1 MQTFR
6 LARTVR
12 ALAAAMLATSFVG
25 FAALSAPPAQAANN
39 SRVSIRDVELRR
51 QADQAGTPSCVQGPA
66 TSGDTVCITWTWDA
80 TGATPKAGDDFFVEV
95 PANIAPDPQ
104 TFSPLTVSY
113 RNQQGAQI
121 KREVGTCTMRE
132 PASVFPNRILCR
144 FNPAVAD
151 LTSASVPITGTGFA
165 AAKIYRENDAA
176 STTFDLNGTETT
188 VAYPGGAPIVPPVN
202 PGYVPNS
209 DHLVEHPINA
219 QTSTLVWNLML
230 NSEQLRRLGHG
241 SIPAPLTVKI
251 QLSNGHRLSRTEAV
265 ELRFVDSID
274 VPAPSRPARVG
285 TTKPDTAPISGAEG
299 RTLFDITHSIDA
311 SGLEMS
317 VQLTP
322 RSGAPWEEDANYEL
336 IYSTVPTAS
345 SGSAQAGLVYL
356 SKAAVERP
364 SYSASAQTAYVVVPP
379 QAFKPEPGF
388 GSFDVSAHVDGPAA
402 PSVPFETPTSVS
414 VAWKLPDGKTA
425 ADYPGWQPPASN
437 PFSLGLRV
445 GYGDGYYP
453 SRKPFPA
460 GTKITLTAEA
470 GEPKVEGVELAN
482 PRLLNPEA
490 LSFGEDISFVIGPGQ
505 ITRTS
510 LTLEA
515 RPVTPGSVTIGDYV
529 WLDENAN
536 GLQDSGDSPLPRVQ
550 LSIKRAG
557 DGSVVNDIW
566 GDPVQPVFSDSS
578 GHYEFTNLPE
588 LPAGQR
594 YMVEVATPRGFTAT
608 KSGPANGS
616 GQLDSSTGFALSAS
630 PLPAGASDT
639 SLDFGFVRLP
649 AAIDVESY
657 SGAWSGVIFQDGVPK
672 LVNGEPANLP
682 EGDHDSPASARVL
695 PANAPHTV
703 NFTVTNTG
711 KAALRN
717 LTVAANTSAGAAL
730 TGLSCRIAGADVP
743 AAYGFVAAPASW
755 EFNPADSI
763 KCTATLPPLGTT
775 LRHSHTVRVAA
786 MPITGG
792 AQVSNSDQWHAR
804 RPYAVSVGDFVW
816 FDRNENGVQ
825 DPAEPG
831 LAGVQLRL
839 TGPNGAAVR
848 DVLGRPVA
856 DVTTGV
862 AGSYLFTGLPAL
874 EGNQKYAVTVVKV
887 PAGYSPTKAGASGGS
902 GQFDSSTGSAVT
914 VLPLAA
920 DGARDITL
928 DFGFVRT
935 PPAPSPSASASTPS
949 QPTAS
954 ASASVSSSAKP
965 STVPSASASAS
976 VSLTPSANPSVS
988 VSVPP
993 SASASP
999 SPSASSSDSAAPSA
1013 APSLSGSAAPSASAT
1028 ASASSSATASA
1039 SSSASAS
1046 VSSSPSASASAP
1058 QSTST
1063 PAVPSVSPSTSMTPS
1078 SSATASASV
1087 HPAPSTTA
1095 SASAPAAPSTSAS
1108 APPAPSTSTSAPPAP
1123 STSASASAVPS
1134 ASSTP
1139 SVSASAS
1146 ASGVPSASPS
1156 VSSSAS
1162 SAPAPSSSATAHVP
1176 AQLRRAAGVNR
1187 VATAIEVAKLLPV
1200 SSHNAVLA
1208 TGRDWP
1214 DALASAPLARAVKAP
1229 VFLTSSARLEPE
1241 LLAALKQRGVQ
1252 RVFVVGGTNSVS
1264 PVIERQLRENAMTVE
1279 RVSGPD
1285 RFATSVAAAKLTRK
1299 LDPGIQRV
1307 LVATGTSYPDALAA
1321 GSASGPA
1328 RSLTVLSNGAKLTAE
1343 AATYLRDARLSL
1355 VAIGPGPD
1363 AAMRAAGLP
1372 VAARYAGADRYATAA
1387 LLAKAFAAPNAPV
1400 VLSTGA
1406 GFADALGGA
1415 ALAAN
1420 MNGVLLLTRPD
1431 ALPPATRDVLG
1442 QLGRPASV
1450 TITGGTRTVSPAVAD
1465 QLRAL
1470 LR

>member
-80 TGATPKAGDDFFVEV
+80 TGAAPKAGDDFFVEV

-113 RNQQGAQI
+113 RNQKGAQI

-285 TTKPDTAPISGAEG
+285 TTKPDIAPISGAQG
-299 RTLFDITHSIDA
+299 RTLFDIQESEDA
-311 SGLEMS
+311 SGTGVTFKLS
-317 VQLTP
+317 P
-322 RSGAPWEEDANYEL
+322 RAGSAWEPDANYQL
-336 IYSTVPTAS
+336 IYKTTPAS
-345 SGSAQAGLVYL
+345 ASGKAYPGLVYR
-356 SKAAVERP
+356 S
-364 SYSASAQTAYVVVPP
+364 SASLEQLAMSSGTQTAFVQAPP
-379 QAFKPEPGF
+379 QSRKLDPGF
-388 GSFDVSAHVDGPAA
+388 STFEVAAHVDGPAA
-402 PSVPFETPTSVS
+402 PSIPFGTPARVS
-414 VAWKLPDGKTA
+414 VAWQLPAGKSAT
-425 ADYPGWQPPASN
+425 DYPGWVPPASN
-437 PFSLGLRV
+437 PFGVDLRV

-453 SRKPFPA
+453 SSKPFPT
-460 GTKITLTAEA
+460 GTRLTIKADPGSA
-470 GEPKVEGVELAN
+470 QVEGVELAN
-482 PRLLNPEA
+482 PRLVNL
-490 LSFGEDISFVIGPGQ
+490 GEYSYGDTVSLVVGSGKA
-505 ITRTS
+505 TRTT
-510 LTLEA
+510 LMLEA
-515 RPVTPGSVTIGDYV
+515 RPVTPGSVSVGDYV
-529 WLDENAN
+529 WLDNNGN
-536 GLQDSGDSPLPRVQ
+536 GLQDSGDAPLPRVK

-557 DGSVVNDIW
+557 DGSGVLDIW
-566 GDPVQPVFSDSS
+566 GAPVEPVFSDSA
-578 GHYEFTNLPE
+578 GRYEFKDLPV
-588 LPAGQR
+588 LAAGER
-594 YMVEVATPRGFTAT
+594 YMVEAVTPRGFAPTVA
-608 KSGPANGS
+608 GPTNG
-616 GQLDSSTGFALSAS
+616 GGELDSSTGFALSRS
-630 PLPAGASDT
+630 PLTQGQSDPT
-639 SLDFGFVRLP
+639 LDFGFVRLP

-657 SGAWSGVIFQDGVPK
+657 SGTWSGVVFQNGVPK

-682 EGDHDSPASARVL
+682 QGDHDTAALANVL
-695 PANAPHTV
+695 PANASHTV

-711 KAALRN
+711 KAPLRN
-717 LTVAANTSAGAAL
+717 LTVSLVASGGPSL
-730 TGLSCRIAGADVP
+730 TGLSCRVAGADVP
-743 AAYGFVAAPASW
+743 STYGFVALPVNW
-755 EFNPADSI
+755 EFAAADSF
-763 KCTATLPPLGTT
+763 KCTATLPPLGAA
-775 LRHSHTVRVAA
+775 LLHSHTVRVAG
-786 MPITGG
+786 MPISGG
-792 AQVSNSDQWHAR
+792 AQVANSDQWHAR
-804 RPYAVSVGDFVW
+804 RLAAVSVGDFAW
-816 FDRNENGVQ
+816 FDRNGNGTQ

-839 TGPNGAAVR
+839 VGPGGAAVR
-848 DVLGRPVA
+848 DVFGQTVA

-862 AGSYLFTGLPAL
+862 SGSYRFTNLPAL
-874 EGNQKYAVTVVKV
+874 EGNQKYTVTVVKV
-887 PAGYSPTKAGASGGS
+887 PAGYSPTKPGAGGGS

-928 DFGFVRT
+928 DFGFVKT

-976 VSLTPSANPSVS
+976 VSLTPSASPSVS

-1046 VSSSPSASASAP
+1046 ASASASVSGSPSASASAP

-1063 PAVPSVSPSTSMTPS
+1063 PAGPSVSPSASVTPS

-1095 SASAPAAPSTSAS
+1095 SAS

-1214 DALASAPLARAVKAP
+1214 DALASAPLARAVQAP
-1229 VFLTSSARLEPE
+1229 VLLTTAVHLEPE
-1241 LLAALKQRGVQ
+1241 LLAVLKQRGVEK
-1252 RVFVVGGTNSVS
+1252 VYVVGGTNSVS